1 MGKAARL
8 ATIITAQ
15 QSVKEQSNLYYLRSI
30 LLMLEVECVFLT
42 NVELV
47 NDQVS
52 KEVNSSVVFMDML
65 GIQWNE
71 YIPNSISALAKHKSI
86 VLMNV
91 KEGAI
96 SERSALLAG
105 IKGVIYESDTPDVQ
119 LKSIRSIIDG
129 ELWFRRSIISSTFSE
144 LLSEH
149 IQTKS
154 FPPVAD
160 INEADYNLTRREKTI
175 IKLIAEG
182 AQNKE
187 IANKLHISDH
197 TVKTHLYSAFKKTKS
212 RNRIELLNWAR
223 QFFPDAITR
232 YHPN

>member
-8 ATIITAQ
+8 ATIVTAQ
-15 QSVKEQSNLYYLRSI
+15 QTIKEQSNLYYLRSI
-30 LLMLEVECVFLT
+30 LLMLEVECVFSL
-42 NVELV
+42 NLDMAIE
-47 NDQVS
+47 QVS
-52 KEVNSSVVFMDML
+52 DDNIHDVVFIDMV
-65 GIQWNE
+65 GVKWNE
-71 YIPNSISALAKHKSI
+71 YIPANISALAKRNSI
-86 VLMNV
+86 VLVNV
-91 KEGAI
+91 KETAV

-105 IKGVIYESDTPDVQ
+105 IKGVIYDTDTPDVQ

-149 IQTKS
+149 LQTKNIT
-154 FPPVAD
+154 PAAEID
-160 INEADYNLTRREKTI
+160 ETQYNLTKREKTI

-223 QFFPDAITR
+223 QFFPDALTR
-232 YHPN
+232 YHTN

>member
-8 ATIITAQ
+8 ATIVTAQ
-15 QSVKEQSNLYYLRSI
+15 QTVKEQSNLYYLRSI
-30 LLMLEVECVFLT
+30 LLMLEVECVFSL
-42 NVELV
+42 NLDMAIE
-47 NDQVS
+47 QVS
-52 KEVNSSVVFMDML
+52 DDNIHDVVFIDMV
-65 GIQWNE
+65 GVKWNE
-71 YIPNSISALAKHKSI
+71 YIPANISALAKRNSI
-86 VLMNV
+86 VLVNV
-91 KEGAI
+91 KETAV

-105 IKGVIYESDTPDVQ
+105 IKGVIYDTDTPDVQ

-149 IQTKS
+149 LQTKNIT
-154 FPPVAD
+154 PAAEID
-160 INEADYNLTRREKTI
+160 ETQYNLTKREKTI

-223 QFFPDAITR
+223 QFFPDALTR
-232 YHPN
+232 YHTN

>member
-1 MGKAARL
+1 MGTAARM

-15 QSVKEQSNLYYLRSI
+15 QTIKEQSNLYYLRSI
-30 LLMLEVECVFLT
+30 LLMLDVENVFVKNLDFVAEAEGCCAT
-42 NVELV
+42 K
-47 NDQVS
+47 QVI
-52 KEVNSSVVFMDML
+52 FIDMASMK
-65 GIQWNE
+65 WAE
-71 YIPNSISALAKHKSI
+71 YIPKNISALAKNRLI

-91 KEGAI
+91 KAGTV

-105 IKGVIYESDTPDVQ
+105 IKGIIYEADKPDLQ
-119 LKSIRSIIDG
+119 LKSVRAILDG

-149 IQTKS
+149 LQIKSIVPQTEIDES
-154 FPPVAD
+154 T
-160 INEADYNLTRREKTI
+160 YNLTKREKTI

-187 IANKLHISDH
+187 IASRLHISDH

-223 QFFPDAITR
+223 QFFPDALTR
-232 YHPN
+232 YHTS

>member
-1 MGKAARL
+1 MGKAARM

-15 QSVKEQSNLYYLRSI
+15 QTIKEQSNLYYLRSI
-30 LLMLEVECVFLT
+30 LLMLDVENVFLE
-42 NVELV
+42 NFELIAE
-47 NDQVS
+47 QVGCDAT
-52 KEVNSSVVFMDML
+52 EQVTFIDMATVK
-65 GIQWNE
+65 WTE
-71 YIPNSISALAKHKSI
+71 YIPQNISTLAKKRPI

-91 KEGAI
+91 RDGAV

-105 IKGVIYESDTPDVQ
+105 IKGIIYETDKPDVQ
-119 LKSIRSIIDG
+119 LKSIRAIFDG

-154 FPPVAD
+154 TVPQAEID
-160 INEADYNLTRREKTI
+160 ESTYNLTKREKTI

-223 QFFPDAITR
+223 QFFPDALIR
-232 YHPN
+232 YHTN

>member
-8 ATIITAQ
+8 ATIVTAQ
-15 QSVKEQSNLYYLRSI
+15 QTVKEQSNLYYLRSI
-30 LLMLEVECVFLT
+30 LLMLEVECVFSL
-42 NVELV
+42 NLDMAIE
-47 NDQVS
+47 QVS
-52 KEVNSSVVFMDML
+52 DDNIHDVVFIDMV
-65 GIQWNE
+65 GVKWNE
-71 YIPNSISALAKHKSI
+71 YIPASISALAKRNSI
-86 VLMNV
+86 VLVNV
-91 KEGAI
+91 KETAV

-105 IKGVIYESDTPDVQ
+105 IKGVIYDTDTPDVQ

-129 ELWFRRSIISSTFSE
+129 ELWFRRNIISSTFSE

-149 IQTKS
+149 LQTKNIT
-154 FPPVAD
+154 PAAEID
-160 INEADYNLTRREKTI
+160 ETQYNLTKREKTI

-223 QFFPDAITR
+223 QFFPDALTR
-232 YHPN
+232 YHTN

>member
-1 MGKAARL
+1 MGKAARM

-15 QSVKEQSNLYYLRSI
+15 QTIKEQSNLYYLRSI
-30 LLMLEVECVFLT
+30 LLMLDVE
-42 NVELV
+42 NVYLKNFEFIVEQAGYDATELV
-47 NDQVS
+47 T
-52 KEVNSSVVFMDML
+52 FIDMATVK
-65 GIQWNE
+65 WTE
-71 YIPNSISALAKHKSI
+71 YIPTNISTLAKKRPI

-91 KEGAI
+91 REGAV

-105 IKGVIYESDTPDVQ
+105 IKGIIYETDKPDVQ
-119 LKSIRSIIDG
+119 LKSIRSILDG

-149 IQTKS
+149 IQTKNITPQAEMDES
-154 FPPVAD
+154 T
-160 INEADYNLTRREKTI
+160 YNLTKREKTI

-187 IANKLHISDH
+187 IASRLHISDH

-223 QFFPDAITR
+223 QFFPDALTR
-232 YHPN
+232 YHTN